1 MLFLL
6 LLKRAAHRNHYQAPD
21 FNGLNGGIQCR
32 LKPLEPFVAKRSI
45 LHGVL
50 SASRDVFGMRLRGAG
65 LWRFEAHQIRT
76 TPLGDVRVKPPP
88 EGLHQDR
95 VDCVMTLLIAKSGV
109 YDGVTTT
116 ADLGD
121 GTIAPFTLTDPS
133 ENMTP
138 DGSLLKQCVRS
149 I

>member
-1 MLFLL
+1 MFLL

-65 LWRFEAHQIRT
+65 QWRVEEHQIRT
-76 TPLGDVRVKPPP
+76 TPHGGVPVTPTP
-88 EGLHQDR
+88 EGLHQDG
-95 VDCVMTLLIAKSGV
+95 VGCVMTLLIAESGV
-109 YDGVTTT
+109 YDGVTTI
-116 ADLGD
+116 ADLGEH
-121 GTIAPFTLTDPS
+121 TLARFTLTDPLGS
-133 ENMTP
+133 MSP
-138 DGSLLKQCVRS
+138 DGSLLKQGVSS